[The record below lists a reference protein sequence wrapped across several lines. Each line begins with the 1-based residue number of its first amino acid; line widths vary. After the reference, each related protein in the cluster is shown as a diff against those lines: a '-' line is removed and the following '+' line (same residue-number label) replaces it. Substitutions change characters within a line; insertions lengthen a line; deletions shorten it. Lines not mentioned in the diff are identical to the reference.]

1 MGWLGFGKPQLRGK
15 NMASIYWEIE
25 ELRNKGWNKEKY
37 RDVHHEDFLFIKETE
52 LLTRDEHVENIDR
65 LINEGQFN
73 SFTQKSK
80 LVHENEFV
88 LETRWQD
95 DNEIV
100 TRVYMLKDGKAWR
113 LVVSRIPIREAA

>member
-1 MGWLGFGKPQLRGK
+1 
-15 NMASIYWEIE
+15 MASIYWKIE